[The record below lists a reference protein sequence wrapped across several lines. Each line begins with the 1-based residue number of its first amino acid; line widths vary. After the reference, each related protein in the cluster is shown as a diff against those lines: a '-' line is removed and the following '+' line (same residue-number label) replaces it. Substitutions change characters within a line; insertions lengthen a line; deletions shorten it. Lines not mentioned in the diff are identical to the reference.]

1 MMLIGKTANWLL
13 RHSIQRCVKSRNE
26 FVHMREITQSV
37 KVAPKCLIA
46 VVLVD
51 VNLPYWTSEVEHLV
65 AFAAIVSNI
74 LPCMHR
80 NGCLGTSGKIYDTI
94 FGSST
99 PISLESAKFWRF
111 GDVFH
116 WFLDFISW
124 KFAIFL
130 LLVYFTY
137 YYYFWCW
144 YDHPLP
150 TYCVLAA
157 DALRDCDL
165 DFWPFDLD
173 QLSYMAGH
181 VINTSKKLEDPM
193 PVRSWVMSYN
203 VFYWLLLKMRFDCC
217 TRAVSRDLCFAG
229 KFCQRFWNHQPGFVC
244 SPWNFSGSTLE

>member
-13 RHSIQRCVKSRNE
+13 CHSIQRCVKSRNE

-65 AFAAIVSNI
+65 TFAAIVSNI

-80 NGCLGTSGKIYDTI
+80 NGCLGTFGKIYDTI

-137 YYYFWCW
+137 CAKFDVDMTIHFW
-144 YDHPLP
+144 LIAFLLLMR
-150 TYCVLAA
+150 CVTVTLT
-157 DALRDCDL
+157 
-165 DFWPFDLD
+165 FDL
-173 QLSYMAGH
+173 LTL
-181 VINTSKKLEDPM
+181 TSSHTWR
-193 PVRSWVMSYN
+193 VTW
-203 VFYWLLLKMRFDCC
+203 
-217 TRAVSRDLCFAG
+217 
-229 KFCQRFWNHQPGFVC
+229 
-244 SPWNFSGSTLE
+244 STLRKS